1 MKQYIEWNK
10 NIFSFAEYILFTL
23 DKGFYFS
30 VFSLLGL
37 LLPLPKKLKPNK
49 NITCSRTNFVWI
61 QSCLD
66 TEVMLI
72 LVLIDVQYSQKA
84 VFSFEKCSNCQF
96 NPPQVPTK
104 KSFPQQKNVSFSKTS
119 DSPPPLITNI
129 WKTITSWRVAGGVQ
143 NVRTN
148 ILIFEFIIPQIS
160 YSVLIKIYAEMVY
173 LQHEY

>member
-23 DKGFYFS
+23 DKGFYCS
-30 VFSLLGL
+30 GLSLLGL

-49 NITCSRTNFVWI
+49 NIICSRTIFVLL
-61 QSCLD
+61 QSSLD
-66 TEVMLI
+66 TEALLI

-96 NPPQVPTK
+96 NPPQVSTK

-119 DSPPPLITNI
+119 DSPPTPITNI

-148 ILIFEFIIPQIS
+148 ILFSEFIIPQIS
-160 YSVLIKIYAEMVY
+160 YSVLIKIYAEMVS

>member
-1 MKQYIEWNK
+1 M
-10 NIFSFAEYILFTL
+10 F
-23 DKGFYFS
+23 
-30 VFSLLGL
+30 
-37 LLPLPKKLKPNK
+37 KL
-49 NITCSRTNFVWI
+49 SI
-61 QSCLD
+61 QSF
-66 TEVMLI
+66 
-72 LVLIDVQYSQKA
+72 SGSHQK
-84 VFSFEKCSNCQF
+84 K
-96 NPPQVPTK
+96 
-104 KSFPQQKNVSFSKTS
+104 FPQQKNVSFSKTS